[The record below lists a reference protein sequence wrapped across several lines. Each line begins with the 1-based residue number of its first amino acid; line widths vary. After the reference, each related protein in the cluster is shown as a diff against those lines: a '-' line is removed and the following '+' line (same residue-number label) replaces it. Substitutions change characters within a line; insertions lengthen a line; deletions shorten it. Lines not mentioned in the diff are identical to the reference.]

1 MKMTAKFPGRC
12 SSCSTRFAAGEAIDY
27 DRITKKARCLV
38 CVANTDTDAVE
49 DARLDLAAKSSAADS
64 ARREA
69 EESSTRLKRVWSS
82 FQTAIFADVATGT
95 WHTVVRAR
103 AGTGKTTTI
112 VEALRHVPAGKSCL
126 MVAFNKKIAEELTS
140 RAPAGVQV
148 KTLHGFGFCALMS
161 VRKVRLDQNRVRAY
175 LSDRNPEWTGERIG
189 ALCKAIGLAK
199 GMLAQ
204 DAADIDDIIDRF
216 ELDVPEH
223 ARAEF
228 CRDALETMAW
238 CKRDTGTCDF
248 DDMVWLP
255 VVLGTRVEQFDYVF
269 VDETQDLNKAQ
280 IELAMRA
287 CKKGGRI
294 IAVGDDRQAIYGF
307 RGADEAAMAG
317 LIERLGARVLPLSV
331 TYRCGKNIVGIA
343 REIVTDYEAAP
354 TNADGLVS
362 HVGDE
367 VMKRDAK
374 AGDFIIS
381 RANAPLIGLC
391 LDFLKR
397 GVRANIAGRDVGAS
411 LLTLITKSNASTVA
425 ELTKYV
431 DEWCA
436 LECARLAAKKPPRDS
451 QSVEDR
457 AECINALCEGAAS
470 VSEVRA
476 RIESLFS
483 DKDDSNRIMLTTT
496 HKAKGLERERC
507 WILTETYRPRRSTE
521 EANLWYVAVT
531 RAKSELYLVGKGS
544 SEPPPSKE
552 PVPAA
557 AEEAPAVD
565 PAPPTEPS
573 PKAEP
578 APVAMARSEASACPS
593 RWHAYECALNS
604 GHEGMHSTE
613 GGFTRWP
620 DVADT
625 RLTLEH
631 GQVSSEPDN
640 KPALGVVKRRR
651 PVGLMPQGEAD
662 AKPARF
668 NGRCGCGKA
677 HSVLADGRQCHRHYG
692 WFWHTPKG
700 AMGEDD
706 RGARLSFWLSCDC
719 GKMARLFKVDGTYN
733 ADKKCDGRCMSARGH
748 VCECSCGGRNH
759 GASNG

>member
-1 MKMTAKFPGRC
+1 MRSTRSGSSKFEHLQNAVTWHNCCKKLSRTMSKMTAKFPGRC
-12 SSCSTRFAAGEAIDY
+12 SSCSTRFAAGETIDY
-27 DRITKKARCLV
+27 DRATKKARCEGCAEPSSDKV
-38 CVANTDTDAVE
+38 PSSRPSSPVAEPSHMA
-49 DARLDLAAKSSAADS
+49 
-64 ARREA
+64 
-69 EESSTRLKRVWSS
+69 RVWSS
-82 FQTAIFADVATGT
+82 FQMAIFDDVATGT

-228 CRDALETMAW
+228 CRDAIETMAW

-255 VVLGTRVEQFDYVF
+255 VVLGTRVDQFDYVF

-280 IELAMRA
+280 IELALRA
-287 CKKGGRI
+287 CKRGGRI

-317 LIERLGARVLPLSV
+317 LIERLGAHVLPLSV
-331 TYRCGKNIVGIA
+331 TYRCGKNIVDVA

-367 VMKRDAK
+367 VMLRDAK

-391 LDFLKR
+391 MDFLKR

-411 LLTLITKSNASTVA
+411 LLTLITKSGASTVA

-457 AECINALCEGAAS
+457 AECINALCEGATS
-470 VSEVRA
+470 VADVRA

-483 DKDDSNRIMLTTT
+483 DKDDSARIMLTTT

-531 RAKSELYLVGKGS
+531 RAKSELYLVGAAAPAS
-544 SEPPPSKE
+544 PQPSPDATPPEPPP
-552 PVPAA
+552 
-557 AEEAPAVD
+557 VD
-565 PAPPTEPS
+565 PVPPTEPS

-578 APVAMARSEASACPS
+578 APVAAARPEA
-593 RWHAYECALNS
+593 
-604 GHEGMHSTE
+604 
-613 GGFTRWP
+613 
-620 DVADT
+620 
-625 RLTLEH
+625 
-631 GQVSSEPDN
+631 
-640 KPALGVVKRRR
+640 ALGVVRRRR
-651 PVGLMPQGEAD
+651 PMGLMPQGEAD

-677 HSVLADGRQCHRHYG
+677 LSVLAEGRQCHRHYG
-692 WFWHTPKG
+692 WFWHTPNG

-706 RGARLSFWLSCDC
+706 RGTRLSFWLSCDC

-733 ADKKCDGRCMSARGH
+733 AEKKCDGRCMAARGH
-748 VCECSCGGRNH
+748 VCECSCGGKNH
-759 GASNG
+759 GARNG